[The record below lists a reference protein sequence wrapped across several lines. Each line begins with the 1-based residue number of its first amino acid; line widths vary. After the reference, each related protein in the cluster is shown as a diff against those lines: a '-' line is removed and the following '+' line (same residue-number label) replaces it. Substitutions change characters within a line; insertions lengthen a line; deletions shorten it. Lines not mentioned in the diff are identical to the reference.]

1 MYLHSTTPNTWL
13 EVSVSDILGSCL
25 FPAYLQWYQRITI
38 ESVVLVYE
46 AGWALTLDPS
56 QCTNL
61 SGLDFFPFIVRTQY
75 KLQYECGLVG
85 SEIGYS
91 LVVVSRTSIQ
101 LSSDLHLCG
110 CEGSWQVSVWKR
122 PCRAQIKVSLAS
134 LLDCAQKSRILVSV
148 LRYGTLSLAISES
161 QSIII
166 N

>member
-1 MYLHSTTPNTWL
+1 MRWHLIHSLNYRKSLSIVVIITLSIDCGILCLSRTRNVCTTPNTWL
-13 EVSVSDILGSCL
+13 EVSVSDILGRCL

-85 SEIGYS
+85 GDIGYS

-101 LSSDLHLCG
+101 LSSDLRI
-110 CEGSWQVSVWKR
+110 VW
-122 PCRAQIKVSLAS
+122 LW
-134 LLDCAQKSRILVSV
+134 RIVA
-148 LRYGTLSLAISES
+148 GFCMKATLPGANQGILG
-161 QSIII
+161 
-166 N
+166 